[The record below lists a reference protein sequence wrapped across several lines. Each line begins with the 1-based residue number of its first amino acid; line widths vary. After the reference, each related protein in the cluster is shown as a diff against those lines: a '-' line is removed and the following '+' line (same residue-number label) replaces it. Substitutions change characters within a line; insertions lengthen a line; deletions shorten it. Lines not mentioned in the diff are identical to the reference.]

1 MSPRIARKVIG
12 EFQKIAV
19 EENPLTSKENRI
31 IRCIEEGLTYKT
43 ISERLGISP
52 HTVHNHI
59 KSIYGKLHAGNR
71 SEALNRARKIG
82 IL

>member
-19 EENPLTSKENRI
+19 EENPLSLKENKI
-31 IRCIEEGLTYKT
+31 IRCIAEGLTYKT
-43 ISERLGISP
+43 IAERLGISP

-59 KSIYGKLHAGNR
+59 KSIYGKLQASNR
-71 SEALNRARKIG
+71 VDALNRARKIG